1 MSNEELSMEER
12 WKLAGLTPNMS
23 EIDYCNKLCNEY
35 GVPKLMSE
43 LTEEQL
49 KLLKQNKDVI
59 KE

>member
-49 KLLKQNKDVI
+49 KLLNQNKD
-59 KE
+59 E